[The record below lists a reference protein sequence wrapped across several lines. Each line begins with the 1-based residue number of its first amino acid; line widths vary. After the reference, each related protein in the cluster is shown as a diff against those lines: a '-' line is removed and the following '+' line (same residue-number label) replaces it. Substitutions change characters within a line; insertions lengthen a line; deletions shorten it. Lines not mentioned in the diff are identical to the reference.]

1 MFTTITKKHVHIV
14 STNSRSCQFNEK
26 ELEKWK
32 LNQVHVMMLH
42 SCGKHDRNPFLMQIR
57 PLQRWSLNS
66 LWYICNIK
74 KNISKKMAKT
84 RFFGIHSIIRDIA
97 PCYISKMNYTSWY
110 FYSRLILENINQTLN
125 TIQSVTRASIDY
137 KTTLLPL
144 ADFIA

>member
-1 MFTTITKKHVHIV
+1 MHIAFFKETFYIERTLNNAYV
-14 STNSRSCQFNEK
+14 NYIKIHFQLCSKCIRYSTRVARNSRAFEFNEI

-84 RFFGIHSIIRDIA
+84 RFIGST
-97 PCYISKMNYTSWY
+97 YTSKINYTLWY
-110 FYSRLILENINQTLN
+110 FL
-125 TIQSVTRASIDY
+125 
-137 KTTLLPL
+137 
-144 ADFIA
+144 

>member
-1 MFTTITKKHVHIV
+1 MRKTLNNAYVDYIKIHFQLYSKYIRYSAHVAR
-14 STNSRSCQFNEK
+14 NSRAFEFNEI

-74 KNISKKMAKT
+74 KNISKKMAKS
-84 RFFGIHSIIRDIA
+84 RFFGIYRNHAIYLKWTIPHDI
-97 PCYISKMNYTSWY
+97 
-110 FYSRLILENINQTLN
+110 FILGWFLKILTKHW
-125 TIQSVTRASIDY
+125 I
-137 KTTLLPL
+137 
-144 ADFIA
+144 

>member
-1 MFTTITKKHVHIV
+1 MKLHDLKINKIKISLILKSSTTFVFP
-14 STNSRSCQFNEK
+14 NSRSCEFNEI

-74 KNISKKMAKT
+74 KNISKKLAKS
-84 RFFGIHSIIRDIA
+84 RFFGIYFMMRDIA
-97 PCYISKMNYTSWY
+97 AWYTSKINYTY
-110 FYSRLILENINQTLN
+110 DIFSRLIHNYKNINQSW
-125 TIQSVTRASIDY
+125 IWY
-137 KTTLLPL
+137 KVLLVIL
-144 ADFIA
+144 